1 MPLSGTTSRNAEV
14 PELRLE
20 GLVLSSTALGE
31 CDRLL
36 TLLSGQEGVT
46 RLAVPGARRPRSSLA
61 AAVPMVATADPFSC
75 AGPRRHPCD
84 RCWLCFAHLPVKDRR
99 CPLCGGG
106 RCASCADD
114 GGAGVLAAVPR
125 GRCALCGVCVAATP
139 RSLAFPD
146 GPFC

>member
-1 MPLSGTTSRNAEV
+1 MDRG
-14 PELRLE
+14 
-20 GLVLSSTALGE
+20 ALGA
-31 CDRLL
+31 RL
-36 TLLSGQEGVT
+36 GEKCEVC
-46 RLAVPGARRPRSSLA
+46 A

-106 RCASCADD
+106 RCASCADS

-139 RSLAFPD
+139 RSLAFPH